1 MCHPD
6 AMSEAAGAEARI
18 LTARLELV
26 PLAVGDADEMAA
38 VLGDR
43 RLHDFIGGRPAT
55 LEELRAGYARLV
67 AGRSPDGAEEWR
79 NWIVR
84 LRDGT
89 AVGTVQA
96 TITAE
101 GAAAE
106 IAWVVGMPWQAG
118 ASPRRRRRAWSPG
131 SRPGASGPSPPTST
145 PTITPPP
152 RSPSGPAWRR
162 PARSTKVSFSGAG
175 PPGTKPAESPLPP
188 GAATDDVE
196 IGSPASTSV
205 VNGARTG
212 RAS

>member
-6 AMSEAAGAEARI
+6 AMSEVAGADARI

-26 PLAVGDADEMAA
+26 ALAVGDADEMAA
-38 VLGDR
+38 VLGDP

-55 LEELRAGYARLV
+55 LEELRARYARPV

-96 TITAE
+96 TIAAE

-106 IAWVVGMPWQAG
+106 IAWVVGMPWQG
-118 ASPRRRRRAWSPG
+118 RGLASEAAEGLVAWLEARG
-131 SRPGASGPSPPTST
+131 VR
-145 PTITPPP
+145 TITAHVHPDHHASSKVAERAGLAPT
-152 RSPSGPAWRR
+152 GEQHEGELLWRR
-162 PARSTKVSFSGAG
+162 
-175 PPGTKPAESPLPP
+175 
-188 GAATDDVE
+188 
-196 IGSPASTSV
+196 
-205 VNGARTG
+205 GAREE
-212 RAS
+212 AS